1 VQHTTWFPARSRL
14 PRQQHPA
21 PHKLANNAARR
32 PAARS
37 PQLRDSQ
44 RARARPQTL
53 RSKTDAKRSKTGRH
67 DHGAKTQSVPK
78 TIPPSVATCVGP
90 RCLVKSGAC
99 RRASEVK
106 LGMRQFAKTGCKK
119 AVVRELH
126 APKRTCA
133 PLIQS
138 ACNKHRAARPLR
150 SRQRSKAASAALSGE
165 ALTQPALQRAEHTV
179 NRGGGLAT
187 NALTSVECHPSR
199 SRRRSEESV
208 IASGQRGVGGRR
220 CRKGRRAGSARAWRC
235 QEHGKCRAPD
245 SIGSPGTGARSL
257 DS

>member
-1 VQHTTWFPARSRL
+1 MP
-14 PRQQHPA
+14 
-21 PHKLANNAARR
+21 
-32 PAARS
+32 
-37 PQLRDSQ
+37 
-44 RARARPQTL
+44 
-53 RSKTDAKRSKTGRH
+53 
-67 DHGAKTQSVPK
+67 SVPK
-78 TIPPSVATCVGP
+78 PDVTTTAPRRNQYQKRFFPSLATCVGP

-150 SRQRSKAASAALSGE
+150 SRQRSKAASAVLSGE

-179 NRGGGLAT
+179 NWGGGLAT